1 MFDFTGQTAVVTGSA
16 SGIGAVIAHELASS
30 GATVIVSDLHG
41 EGCDQTVASILDRG
55 GKALPFAADVSDAAA
70 MEALVA
76 FAEAETGALHLAVN
90 NAGIG
95 GAQAP
100 VGEYPLDAW
109 KQVINVNLNGVFYG
123 MRFQIPAMERAGGGA
138 IVNMASILGSV
149 GFANSSAY
157 VASKHA
163 LLGLTKTAAIEY
175 APKGIRINAVGPG
188 FIQTPLLTA
197 NLSQDMLD
205 GLAGLHPMGRIGTPE
220 EVSAL
225 TCFLLSARAS
235 FITGSYHLVDGGYT
249 SPLLFHKATCT
260 RPSALGPTPPTSFC
274 KTSAPPVTDWSRPE
288 RRHCW
293 TSMVPTVCPR
303 PGARGF

>member
-1 MFDFTGQTAVVTGSA
+1 MHDFTGQTALVTGA
-16 SGIGAVIAHELASS
+16 GSGIGTAVALELAQH
-30 GATVIVSDLHG
+30 GATVIVSDQD
-41 EGCDQTVASILDRG
+41 EQGCKQVVDTILDGG
-55 GKALPFAADVSDAAA
+55 GKALPFAADVSDAQA

-76 FAEAETGALHLAVN
+76 FAEAKAGALHLAVN

-109 KQVINVNLNGVFYG
+109 DQVIRVNLNGVFYG
-123 MRFQIPAMERAGGGA
+123 MRYQIPAMERAGGGA

-175 APKGIRINAVGPG
+175 AQKGIRINAVGPA
-188 FIQTPLLTA
+188 FIQTPLLTD

-249 SPLLFHKATCT
+249 
-260 RPSALGPTPPTSFC
+260 
-274 KTSAPPVTDWSRPE
+274 AP
-288 RRHCW
+288 
-293 TSMVPTVCPR
+293 
-303 PGARGF
+303 

>member
-1 MFDFTGQTAVVTGSA
+1 MYDFTGKTAVVTGAA
-16 SGIGAVIAHELASS
+16 SGIGAVIAHELAAS
-30 GATVIVSDLHG
+30 GATVIVSDLQA
-41 EGCDQTVASILDRG
+41 EGCDQTVTAIMDKG
-55 GKALPFAADVSDAAA
+55 GKALAFAADVSDPSS

-100 VGEYPLDAW
+100 VGEYPLEAW
-109 KQVINVNLNGVFYG
+109 QQVMDVNLNGVFYA
-123 MRFQIPAMERAGGGA
+123 MRYQIPAMERAGGGA

-163 LLGLTKTAAIEY
+163 IVGLTKTAAIEY
-175 APKGIRINAVGPG
+175 AQKSVRINAVGPG
-188 FIQTPLLTA
+188 FVETPLLTK

-205 GLAGLHPMGRIGTPE
+205 GLAGLHPMGRIGKPE

-225 TCFLLSARAS
+225 TCFLLSDRAS

-249 SPLLFHKATCT
+249 SP
-260 RPSALGPTPPTSFC
+260 
-274 KTSAPPVTDWSRPE
+274 
-288 RRHCW
+288 
-293 TSMVPTVCPR
+293 
-303 PGARGF
+303 

>member
-1 MFDFTGQTAVVTGSA
+1 MQDFAEQTALVTGA
-16 SGIGAVIAHELASS
+16 GSGIGTAIALELAAH
-30 GATVIVSDLHG
+30 GATVIVSDIN
-41 EGCDQTVASILDRG
+41 EQGCKQVVATILDRG
-55 GKALPFAADVSDAAA
+55 GKALPFAADVADAEA

-76 FAEAETGALHLAVN
+76 FAEEQTGALHLAIN

-100 VGEYPLDAW
+100 VGEYPVDAW
-109 KQVINVNLNGVFYG
+109 EQVIRVNLNGTFYG
-123 MRFQIPAMERAGGGA
+123 MRYQIPAMERAGGGA

-149 GFANSSAY
+149 GFANSAAY

-163 LLGLTKTAAIEY
+163 LLGLTRTAAMEY
-175 APKGIRINAVGPG
+175 AQKGIRINAVGPG
-188 FIQTPLLTA
+188 FIQTPLLTD
-197 NLSQDMLD
+197 NLSPEMLD

-249 SPLLFHKATCT
+249 
-260 RPSALGPTPPTSFC
+260 
-274 KTSAPPVTDWSRPE
+274 AP
-288 RRHCW
+288 
-293 TSMVPTVCPR
+293 
-303 PGARGF
+303 